1 VLREPQV
8 EISGTARQE
17 ASRSP
22 QKQEGHLAQPCPAV
36 SPDLAL
42 LCVSGEAG
50 GRFRHELCAAEGVVW
65 EFARCADAAASGADA
80 LSQETGLKKMQANL
94 QTEEVLAGAYVS
106 SDEVDVKGNGRAN
119 ARAV

>member
-1 VLREPQV
+1 M
-8 EISGTARQE
+8 
-17 ASRSP
+17 
-22 QKQEGHLAQPCPAV
+22 
-36 SPDLAL
+36 
-42 LCVSGEAG
+42 
-50 GRFRHELCAAEGVVW
+50 VW

-80 LSQETGLKKMQANL
+80 LSQETGLKKTQTNL